1 MDWLDDQVRRGR
13 IEEDAAKM
21 YLLGRYPAVCK
32 VRYRKAV
39 READGKQRL
48 WREQPF
54 VLGID
59 ARELYPEEEDGELI
73 LVQGII
79 DAYFEEP
86 DGLVV
91 LDYKTDKVRR
101 KEELAER
108 YQEQLRYYAK
118 ALEQMTG
125 KKVKRKDYIFLYT
138 KKRGFILNK

>member
-1 MDWLDDQVRRGR
+1 MPQDVSAGEDILQFAKSGIGRR
-13 IEEDAAKM
+13 
-21 YLLGRYPAVCK
+21 L
-32 VRYRKAV
+32 

-91 LDYKTDKVRR
+91 LDYKTDKIRR

-125 KKVKRKDYIFLYT
+125 KKVKEKIIYSFTLKEGIYI
-138 KKRGFILNK
+138 K